1 MVGMS
6 FAFHTSGYS
15 IERYE
20 WDEEMNRIRKI
31 MVAYDFSDYSKE
43 ALEFAAKLADEL
55 KNDLMIVNVINQRD
69 VDALQ
74 RAEIESAG
82 FSADRFIKDNEKD
95 RMERINE
102 IVEKISVKDLSVEI
116 KIKIGVPFRE
126 LVQTVK
132 DSGVDLVVM
141 GRKGRSNL
149 AGVFF
154 GTTAEKMFRHCPV
167 PLLSLRENMSR

>member
-1 MVGMS
+1 MK
-6 FAFHTSGYS
+6 
-15 IERYE
+15 
-20 WDEEMNRIRKI
+20 RIRKI
-31 MVAYDFSDYSKE
+31 MVAYDFSDYSEK
-43 ALEFAAKLADEL
+43 ALEFAVELADEL
-55 KNDLMIVNVINQRD
+55 KSDLMIVNVINQRD
-69 VDALQ
+69 VDALLK
-74 RAEIESAG
+74 AEMESAS

-102 IVEKISVKDLSVEI
+102 IVEQKSVKHLPVEI

-132 DSGVDLVVM
+132 DSSVDLVVM

-149 AGVFF
+149 SGIFF

-167 PLLSLRENMSR
+167 PLLSLRENMNR

>member
-1 MVGMS
+1 
-6 FAFHTSGYS
+6 
-15 IERYE
+15 
-20 WDEEMNRIRKI
+20 
-31 MVAYDFSDYSKE
+31 
-43 ALEFAAKLADEL
+43 
-55 KNDLMIVNVINQRD
+55 MIINIINQRE
-69 VDALQ
+69 VDALR
-74 RAEIESAG
+74 RAEMEGSG
-82 FSADRFIKDNEKD
+82 VSVDQFVKDNKKD
-95 RMERINE
+95 RMNRINE
-102 IVEKISVKDLSVEI
+102 IVEKLSTKHLSVEI

-149 AGVFF
+149 TGILF